1 LIPDISERLL
11 IAMADH
17 RRINEIHVD
26 TGGAKGFR
34 YYIE

>member
-1 LIPDISERLL
+1 
-11 IAMADH
+11 MADH

-26 TGGAKGFR
+26 TGGAKCFR